1 MDYYKKKKID
11 NLILLVIFIVGIGL
25 QFVGQSIESYVGLAI
40 QLISL
45 VLLLTVLFLYNK
57 RFK

>member
-1 MDYYKKKKID
+1 MDYYKKKKIN
-11 NLILLVIFIVGIGL
+11 NLILLVIFIVGIVL
-25 QFVGQSIESYVGLAI
+25 QIVGQSIESYVGLAI